1 MSQYTEFEGK
11 NIEKALESASKSL
24 NLPVDKIHYDI
35 LSYGSSGIFGLVGV
49 KKARIRVSTDDPRGG
64 NSQIQKEAR
73 SQARDLV
80 KDAFSDHSKPEP
92 KPEPKRAEPKRP
104 EPKKFESK
112 LSEPK
117 KPEPKRTEPKISE
130 PESVPVPNSPEAE
143 QAIALG
149 RQALQRIV
157 DTISE
162 GTNVA
167 INQQNG
173 RITYNVEGGNSA
185 LLIGKRGLTL
195 EALQYLIEKIVN
207 KQNDARIRVLVDV
220 GGYLTARKTNLQRLA
235 TKMADKA
242 QKTNKPVTIGQM
254 NAYDRRI
261 VHLHLKD
268 KQGVRTQSVGEGY
281 YRKLV
286 IFPKRRRG
294 KR

>member
-11 NIEKALESASKSL
+11 NVEKALEIASKSL
-24 NLPVDKIHYDI
+24 NLPVGKIHYDI

-49 KKARIRVSTDDPRGG
+49 KKARIRVSTTDPRGSD
-64 NSQIQKEAR
+64 SQIQEEAR

-80 KDAFSDHSKPEP
+80 KDAFRDHSKPEP
-92 KPEPKRAEPKRP
+92 KPESKKP

-112 LSEPK
+112 K
-117 KPEPKRTEPKISE
+117 SE
-130 PESVPVPNSPEAE
+130 PEPEPESRAEPVPNSPETE

-162 GTNVA
+162 GSNVA
-167 INQQNG
+167 ISQQNG
-173 RITYNVEGGNSA
+173 RVTYNVEGGNSA
-185 LLIGKRGLTL
+185 LFIGKRGLTL

-207 KQNDARIRVLVDV
+207 KQNDARIRILVDV
-220 GGYLTARKTNLQRLA
+220 GGYLTARKANLQRLA
-235 TKMADKA
+235 TKMAEKA